1 MSDQPLSIPWA
12 ALRFDER
19 GLIPVIVQDASSGD
33 VLMFAYAN
41 RDALVK
47 TVQTGEA
54 HFYSRS
60 RQALWRKGATS
71 GNVQRVVRIR
81 YDCDGDCLL
90 YEVEPQGPAC
100 HEGTPSCF
108 SGTLWAADDSDVPTR
123 PPLAVLTLLER
134 VIAQRDRERPEG
146 SYTTYLFE
154 KGLDKILKKVGEEAS
169 EVIIAAKNASAC
181 ELRYEAADLLYH
193 LLVLLRAAKL
203 PLAAVL
209 EELAKRHRP
218 S

>member
-1 MSDQPLSIPWA
+1 MSDQPLSIPWE

-81 YDCDGDCLL
+81 YD
-90 YEVEPQGPAC
+90 
-100 HEGTPSCF
+100 
-108 SGTLWAADDSDVPTR
+108 
-123 PPLAVLTLLER
+123 
-134 VIAQRDRERPEG
+134 
-146 SYTTYLFE
+146 
-154 KGLDKILKKVGEEAS
+154 
-169 EVIIAAKNASAC
+169 
-181 ELRYEAADLLYH
+181 
-193 LLVLLRAAKL
+193 
-203 PLAAVL
+203 
-209 EELAKRHRP
+209 
-218 S
+218 

>member
-1 MSDQPLSIPWA
+1 MSDQPLSIPWE

-108 SGTLWAADDSDVPTR
+108 SGTLWAADASDAPAR

-134 VIAQRDRERPEG
+134 VVAQRDRERPEG

-169 EVIIAAKNASAC
+169 EVIIAAKNESAC

-209 EELAKRHRP
+209 EELTERHKP

>member
-1 MSDQPLSIPWA
+1 VSEPRLSIPWD

-19 GLIPVIVQDASSGD
+19 GLIPVIVQDVSSGD
-33 VLMFAYAN
+33 VLMFAFAN
-41 RDALVK
+41 REALIQ

-90 YEVEPQGPAC
+90 YEVEMQGPAC

-108 SGTLWAADDSDVPTR
+108 HRTLWAAEAAASPGR
-123 PPLAVLTLLER
+123 ASLAVLTLLER
-134 VIAQRDRERPEG
+134 VIARRDRERPEG
-146 SYTTYLFE
+146 SYTTYLFD

-169 EVIIAAKNASAC
+169 EVIIAAKNASPD

-193 LLVLLRAAKL
+193 LLVLLRAARV
-203 PLAAVL
+203 PLEAVL
-209 EELAKRHRP
+209 EELAARHKP